1 MKSGAVIDGVKARE
15 MTAHDPFLDRFTFVE
30 TKAPG

>member
-1 MKSGAVIDGVKARE
+1 MKSGAVIDEVKARE
-15 MTAHDPFLDRFTFVE
+15 LTAHDPFLNRLTFVE